1 MVYYFKI
8 IKESNFLPDPFKNR
22 SKVKNRE
29 ENGMDDVTIN
39 DASENDRN
47 VVNVIGRDDDS
58 SIHRHSVASTLIR
71 NSEMSIFGSR
81 RSIFRRS
88 SKLTSNASIMTSI
101 NVDESFLSP
110 NNGSNSFLLNIVS
123 LTAVQTFSTA
133 KSVPYDIPRMTFL
146 LTIGFPFNICPIDIA
161 PNNISPNARYLISY
175 KVTQKSMRP
184 ACIQILYPHGT
195 GAVERLGTNIGKKTT
210 TFPLM
215 TFTLTLAPTTFH

>member
-1 MVYYFKI
+1 
-8 IKESNFLPDPFKNR
+8 
-22 SKVKNRE
+22 
-29 ENGMDDVTIN
+29 MDDVTIN

-161 PNNISPNARYLISY
+161 PNNISPNDISPNDIHPYFGSNDVSLISHAMCNQSGIR
-175 KVTQKSMRP
+175 TQ
-184 ACIQILYPHGT
+184 I
-195 GAVERLGTNIGKKTT
+195 
-210 TFPLM
+210 F
-215 TFTLTLAPTTFH
+215 F